1 MDRDFDEYLF
11 GFFSSILFACTPLKV
26 KSNSLTKI
34 SPLSLRP
41 LGNQVKFRAKEHWVA
56 KDEDAGDED
65 EEGWCLFEFAL
76 PSFPDL

>member
-1 MDRDFDEYLF
+1 MDRDVDEYVF
-11 GFFSSILFACTPLKV
+11 DFFSSILFAPLL
-26 KSNSLTKI
+26 KSSLTLLQKM